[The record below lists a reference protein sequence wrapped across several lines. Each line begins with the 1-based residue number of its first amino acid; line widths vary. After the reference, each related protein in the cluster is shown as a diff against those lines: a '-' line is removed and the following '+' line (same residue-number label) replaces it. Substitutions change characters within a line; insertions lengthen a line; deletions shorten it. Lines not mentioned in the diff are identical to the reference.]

1 MKNAGVNMEM
11 VRKRNRASI
20 LKYINDNGP
29 ASRKDLAGV
38 LGLTAAAVTQ
48 ICTDLFEEGILV
60 ETGINVESQGA
71 GRKKI
76 LLDID
81 YGNTCVASITID
93 PEYTTVAICDY
104 HGQVLAKK
112 RQHTESEME
121 PADYVRKLARRAS
134 KLLAIDEV
142 KNSGRQLTAIG
153 VGITG
158 IVDKESG
165 SSTHAYG
172 IWQEPVPVAAILA
185 EAFSV
190 PVYVENNVNA
200 FAMAELFYG
209 TGKVHDNLMVIKWGP
224 GVGCA
229 MIIDQDIYE
238 GRHAKAAELG
248 HFIVEKNGLLCSCG
262 RRGCLETKVSYSALS
277 KIVEFEEDD
286 LGGAYEASRGSEA
299 GEKLDEAIDIFARS
313 IVNSATIMAPNRIVL
328 TGSLFASPQVRSA
341 FIAACSSYDPGF
353 NENRIIYS
361 DLAKKASYIGPV
373 AICAKMQ
380 LFS

>member
-1 MKNAGVNMEM
+1 MKNAGVNMET
-11 VRKRNRASI
+11 VRKQNRASI

-38 LGLTAAAVTQ
+38 LGLTPAAVTQ

-71 GRKKI
+71 GRRKV

-104 HGQVLAKK
+104 RGQVLAKK
-112 RQHTESEME
+112 RQHTDLEME
-121 PADYVRKLARRAS
+121 PAEYVRKLGRQTG
-134 KLLAIDEV
+134 KLLTSDEL
-142 KNSGRQLTAIG
+142 KSSGRKLAAIG

-158 IVDKESG
+158 IVDKATG
-165 SSTHAYG
+165 SSIHAYG
-172 IWQEPVPVAAILA
+172 IWDQEVKVASLLS
-185 EAFSV
+185 ETYSV
-190 PVYVENNVNA
+190 PIYVENNVKA
-200 FAMAELFYG
+200 FAMAELIFG

-248 HFIVEKNGLLCSCG
+248 HFIVEKNGLKCSCG
-262 RRGCLETKVSYSALS
+262 RRGCLETKVSLSALN
-277 KIVEFEEDD
+277 KIVTFEEDD
-286 LGGAYEASRGSEA
+286 FGKVYKEASGTAAKEQ
-299 GEKLDEAIDIFARS
+299 LDDAIDIFARS

-328 TGSLFASPQVRSA
+328 TGSLFASATVREA
-341 FIAACSSYDPGF
+341 FIAACLSYDSGF
-353 NENRIIYS
+353 NANRIIYS
-361 DLAKKASYIGPV
+361 ELAKKASYIGPV